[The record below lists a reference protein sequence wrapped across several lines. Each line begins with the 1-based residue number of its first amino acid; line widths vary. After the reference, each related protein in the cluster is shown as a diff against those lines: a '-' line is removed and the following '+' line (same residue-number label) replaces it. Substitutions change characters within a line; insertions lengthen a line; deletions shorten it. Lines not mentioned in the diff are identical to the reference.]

1 LQYKPTTMDGNDLPE
16 GFQQLGKI
24 GEGTFGVVLRAKRI
38 DTGEVVALK
47 KVRLRRL
54 EDGIPKMV
62 MREIQTLQH
71 LQHPNVMRLHEV
83 IPHGSALIL
92 VCDLMRIDLAEA
104 MRALNRP
111 LTQPEMK
118 VILGGVLRGVEHCH
132 SNYILHRDLKPGNVL
147 LSSSG
152 EAVLGD
158 FGLARM
164 METDGRPYSNQCAT
178 RWYRSPELLYGAR
191 HYGPGI
197 DIWAVGCIFGELIN
211 HTPLFPGDNDID
223 QLSRIIRTLGSI
235 STEEWLEATELPDFG
250 KISFC
255 DTIATPLEQVVPGA
269 TQAAALLLARMLTYN
284 PTHRLTAR
292 EALLDDFFFSPP
304 LAPLDGVASSL
315 LCDIELAQAAAPP
328 NNYREEIANFKFDGP
343 VQIAW
348 HRT

>member
-1 LQYKPTTMDGNDLPE
+1 MDGNDLPE

-24 GEGTFGVVLRAKRI
+24 GEGTFGVVLRAKRV

-62 MREIQTLQH
+62 MREVQTLQH

-92 VCDLMRIDLAEA
+92 VCDLMRMDLAEA
-104 MRALNRP
+104 MRGLDRP
-111 LTQPEMK
+111 FTEPEMK

-132 SNYILHRDLKPGNVL
+132 RASILHRDLKPGNVL
-147 LSSSG
+147 LSSCG

-164 METDGRPYSNQCAT
+164 METDGRAYSNQCAT

-235 STEEWLEATELPDFG
+235 STDEWPEATELPDFG

-255 DTIATPLEQVVPGA
+255 DTEATPLEQVVPGA
-269 TQAAALLLARMLTYN
+269 SQPAALLVARMLAYN
-284 PTHRLTAR
+284 PTYRTTAR

-304 LAPLDGVASSL
+304 LATPDDASSVL
-315 LCDIELAQAAAPP
+315 KDVERAKAAAAP
-328 NNYREEIANFKFDGP
+328 NNYREEIANFEFDEA
-343 VQIAW
+343 VQITW
-348 HRT
+348 